1 MITPQEIAEHAIQAL
16 KSEADPRRA
25 EGAQRYFKEK
35 VTFYGLTAVQIREIG
50 KRLYESVKGEWTV
63 REAVELCEI
72 LLPNTYYEARSVAT
86 LVLLKFKR
94 EFDPQVFG
102 LIKKWLLKNYC
113 DNWASVDILCPEAM
127 ETLLEKY
134 PELIVKIKDW
144 TQSPNRWVK
153 RASAVSFITL
163 ARHGKFLE
171 AAYDISKRL
180 FPVDDDLIHK
190 ANGWLLREAGKT
202 NMPRLEKFLL
212 KYGTQMPRTTLRYAI
227 ERFPEKKR
235 KRLLDKT
242 KA

>member
-1 MITPQEIAEHAIQAL
+1 MLSAQEIAGHAIQAL
-16 KSEADPRRA
+16 KSKADPQRA

-35 VTFYGLTAVQIREIG
+35 VTFYGLTAVQIREIAKG
-50 KRLYESVKGEWTV
+50 LYESVKGEWTV

-86 LVLLKFKR
+86 IVFLKFKK
-94 EFDPQVFG
+94 EFGPEVFG
-102 LIKKWLLKNYC
+102 LIKKWLLQNYC

-127 ETLLEKY
+127 ETLLAKY
-134 PELIVKIKDW
+134 PELIVKIQDW

-153 RASAVSFITL
+153 RASAVSFVPL
-163 ARHGKFLE
+163 ARHGKYLD
-171 AAYDISKRL
+171 AAYGISKRL
-180 FPVDDDLIHK
+180 FPVNEDLIHK

-202 NMPRLEKFLL
+202 DMPRLEKFLM

-235 KRLLDKT
+235 KQLLDKT

>member
-1 MITPQEIAEHAIQAL
+1 MITPQEIAKHAIQAL
-16 KSEADPRRA
+16 KSKADPRRA

-50 KRLYESVKGEWTV
+50 KGMYESVKGEWTV

-72 LLPNTYYEARSVAT
+72 LLPNMYYEARSVAT
-86 LVLLKFKR
+86 LVLLKFKK
-94 EFDPQVFG
+94 EFGPEVFA
-102 LIKKWLLKNYC
+102 LIKKWLLQNYC

-127 ETLLEKY
+127 ETLLEIY

-144 TQSPNRWVK
+144 TQSSNRWVK

-163 ARHGKFLE
+163 ARHGKYLD

-180 FPVDDDLIHK
+180 FSVNDDLIHK

-202 NMPRLEKFLL
+202 DMPRLEKFLL
-212 KYGTQMPRTTLRYAI
+212 QYGPQMPRTTLRYSI
-227 ERFPEKKR
+227 ERFPEEIR
-235 KRLLDKT
+235 KQLLDKT